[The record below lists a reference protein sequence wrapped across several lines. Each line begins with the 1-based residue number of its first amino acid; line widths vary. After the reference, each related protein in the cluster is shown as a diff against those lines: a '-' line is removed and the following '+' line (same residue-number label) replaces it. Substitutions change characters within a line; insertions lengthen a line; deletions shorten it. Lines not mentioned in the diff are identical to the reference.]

1 MASNILTS
9 SIVGLDGH
17 RVDVECDISP
27 GLPAFTVVG
36 LPDTA
41 VQEARERVKSAL
53 RQSDLPFPRTRVTV
67 NLAPADLRKAGTH
80 FDLPIAIAV
89 LTAHGDLPK
98 REPKDRALIGE
109 LALDGGLR
117 PVTGALSTAL
127 MVRELDIKELIVPS
141 DNAAEAALV
150 PGVDVRHAASLRDVV
165 LHIAGVAPL
174 PRAERTTR
182 TGTDIPMN
190 RPDFGSVRGQEF
202 ARRALEVAAAG
213 GHNILMQGPPGS
225 GKTLLAR
232 AFPTILPPLTHDE
245 ALEVTRIHSVAGVLP
260 RDGFVAERPFRS
272 PHHTASG
279 IALVGGGPVPRP
291 GEISLAHRGILFL
304 DEFPEFN
311 RSVLENLRQPLE
323 DGHVT
328 ISRANGTVAFPARFV
343 LLAAMNPCPCG
354 FKTDPDR
361 PCSCTQRAIQQ
372 YQKRISGPMLD
383 RMDIS
388 IDVPSVPT
396 ERLVDLEPGESSGS
410 IRARVCAARDRQT
423 GRYRG
428 LGILTNAEL
437 TSDHVR
443 CLLRLDDPAR
453 AIMKRAVDAYRLSAR
468 AYFRVLKVSRTI
480 ADIEGADDVEERH
493 IAEALR
499 YRPAH

>member
-41 VQEARERVKSAL
+41 VQEARERVKGAL
-53 RQSDLPFPRTRVTV
+53 RQSDLPFPRTHVTI

-80 FDLPIAIAV
+80 FDLPIAISV

-98 REPKDRALIGE
+98 RDPLERVLIGE
-109 LALDGGLR
+109 LALDGSLR

-127 MVRELDIKELIVPS
+127 MVKQLGIKELIVPEG
-141 DNAAEAALV
+141 NAAEASLV
-150 PGVDVRHAASLRDVV
+150 PDVDVRAAATLRDVV
-165 LHIAGVAPL
+165 LHV
-174 PRAERTTR
+174 
-182 TGTDIPMN
+182 TGTQCLLRTEHTAHPATTHNIIH
-190 RPDFGSVRGQEF
+190 PDLGSVRGQEF
-202 ARRALEVAAAG
+202 ARRAIEVASAG

-232 AFPTILPPLTHDE
+232 AFPSILPPLTHDE
-245 ALEVTRIHSVAGVLP
+245 ALDVTRIHSIAGKLP
-260 RDGFVAERPFRS
+260 RDGFVSERPFRS

-279 IALVGGGPVPRP
+279 IALVGGGSVPRP
-291 GEISLAHRGILFL
+291 GEISLAHRGVLFL

-323 DGHVT
+323 DGTVT
-328 ISRANGTVAFPARFV
+328 ISRANGTVSFPARFI

-354 FKTDPDR
+354 YRTDPDR
-361 PCSCTQRAIQQ
+361 PCSCTQHQLHQ
-372 YQKRISGPMLD
+372 YRKRISGPMLD
-383 RMDIS
+383 RIDIS

-396 ERLVDLEPGESSGS
+396 ERLVDLEPGEPSAAV
-410 IRARVCAARDRQT
+410 RTRTCMARKRQVE
-423 GRYRG
+423 RYRDI
-428 LGILTNAEL
+428 GILTNAEL

-443 CLLRLDDPAR
+443 RLIKQNDASRTLLR
-453 AIMKRAVDAYRLSAR
+453 RAVDAYRLSAR
-468 AYFRVLKVSRTI
+468 AYFRILKVSRTI
-480 ADIEGADDVEERH
+480 ADLDGTDGIEERH
-493 IAEALR
+493 VAEALK
-499 YRPAH
+499 YRQPI